1 MEVIMKKKNLG
12 KVFALYPT
20 PDTVIGTVV
29 DGKVNWLN
37 IAHLGVVGMDR
48 IMLSLSKNH
57 FSNKGIRENKTASV
71 NLVSKDMLIE
81 ADYVGMVS
89 GKNTDKSQVFDYFSG
104 QLDNAPLI
112 EKSKISMECRLV
124 DIYETEKED
133 NFILEVVNTYVDE
146 DILNTSGKIDY
157 SKAKPLLFKMTNQS
171 YLETGKKV
179 GDAWSEG
186 KKY

>member
-1 MEVIMKKKNLG
+1 MKKKNLG

-57 FSNKGIRENKTASV
+57 YSNAGIRKNKTASV
-71 NLVSKDMLIE
+71 NLVNKDMLVR

-89 GKNTDKSQVFDYFSG
+89 GKKVDKSQVFDYFQG
-104 QLDNAPLI
+104 ELEGAPMI
-112 EKSKISMECRLV
+112 EDASISMECKLV
-124 DIYETEKED
+124 DIYETEGED
-133 NFILEVVNTYVDE
+133 NFILQVVNTYADE
-146 DILNTSGKIDY
+146 KVLNDQGKIDY
-157 SKAKPLLFKMTNQS
+157 SKANPLLFEMTNQS
-171 YLETGKKV
+171 YLETGKKI
-179 GDAWSEG
+179 GNAWSDG
-186 KKY
+186 KKYLNK